1 VLLDEVS
8 AKQEL
13 ILPPKIRRSA
23 AKGVSLDMLKAITNG
38 RGDEVVEL
46 AQTNLR

>member
-1 VLLDEVS
+1 MARGKRYPHQWS
-8 AKQEL
+8 
-13 ILPPKIRRSA
+13 RRSA